1 LVLLEVVNR
10 DGVDMEALR
19 LMLEAVEVRAVIK
32 TEADELLL
40 DILRSCTLDKSLQTS
55 ELELSV
61 LETEP
66 MGLRLEDVSSSEV
79 EE

>member
-1 LVLLEVVNR
+1 MVLLEVVNR